1 MTYWLLNAVFLGIVA
16 VVVAVAV
23 FRRLPVRWAAV
34 AGAMVVVLA
43 MTAVFDNV
51 MIAVGLVGY
60 DPTRISNVFVGIAPV
75 EDFAYAIAAVL
86 LLPALWSL
94 LPPRRRGARR
104 PVDAA
109 TRAGKERP

>member
-94 LPPRRRGARR
+94 LPPRRRSDRR